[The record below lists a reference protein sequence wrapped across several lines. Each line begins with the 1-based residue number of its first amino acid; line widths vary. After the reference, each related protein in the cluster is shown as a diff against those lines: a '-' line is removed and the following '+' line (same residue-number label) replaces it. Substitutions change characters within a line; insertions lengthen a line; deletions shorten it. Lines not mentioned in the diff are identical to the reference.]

1 MFQVESVD
9 GECRV
14 ICFSPRHDLTL
25 AAMDAADIERVI
37 GLWQSQFADLSDR

>member
-1 MFQVESVD
+1 MARTVA

-25 AAMDAADIERVI
+25 AEMSLNEIDIVVD
-37 GLWQSQFADLSDR
+37 LWVNQEAELAPKI